1 MKKVKFSYVYPVLG
15 LSCGLVSM
23 LYGSYL
29 SSAIPNSP
37 MLMGLMA
44 AVWCACSA
52 GILSRYTSKNNPI
65 ND

>member
-1 MKKVKFSYVYPVLG
+1 MKKVKFSYVYAILG

-29 SSAIPNSP
+29 SSAIPNTP
-37 MLMGLMA
+37 MLMGIMA

-52 GILSRYTSKNNPI
+52 GLLSRYSRKSH
-65 ND
+65 